1 MSSFVLHGFVPPELL
16 KGVISPLVKD
26 KFGNLNDL
34 NNYRPVMCSSILFK
48 IFEYCLLSKIEP
60 YVEMNDRQHGFRKS
74 YSTATACF
82 CLKET
87 ISSYTNANSNV
98 YSCFI
103 DISKAFDSVDHNIMI
118 QK

>member
-16 KGVISPLVKD
+16 KGVLSPLVKD
-26 KFGNLNDL
+26 KFGNLNEL

-60 YVEMNDRQHGFRKS
+60 YVEMNDRQHGFKKS
-74 YSTATACF
+74 YSTGSACF

-87 ISSYTNANSNV
+87 MLSYTNANSNV